1 MHVSSAWSR
10 TILGLIVIIAGL
22 QVLHLIMLSRLE
34 GHQQQEVEIVN
45 NVQSYQAEFEERPV
59 ITVESEFS
67 DLLRMLQRGGV
78 LDTSGQYR
86 VVPALAAANGH
97 ATALD
102 LTLVT
107 QCSVQHLSKVARLA
121 ERWQGPLSVAV
132 FAEEQDLGRVLW
144 GIARLRVC
152 LPAIRQHV
160 AFHLVS
166 PLGAAVHRAPI
177 LPPGADAGCH
187 PDDTD
192 HQQDKNYARSRVPYP
207 VNLAR
212 NVARRAVQTEFVF
225 VVDVDM
231 LPSAKLREMFLAFAA
246 HAKLFDKS
254 QRDDKTVYVVPAF
267 EAKEGT
273 EAPSTKNQLLQ
284 MAKEGFIRPF
294 YFELCW
300 KCQMHTDYEAWQKES
315 TKQHHLAPFFE
326 VLWKDPWE
334 PFFISRNS
342 APLYDERFKQYG
354 FNRISQVCELH
365 VAGFKFSVLDNAFL
379 VHDGFKTAATFHNTK
394 ETEQEL
400 NRILFRQFKSELKD
414 RYPESSRRCY

>member
-1 MHVSSAWSR
+1 MHASSAWSR

-152 LPAIRQHV
+152 RPAIRQHV

-166 PLGAAVHRAPI
+166 PLGAAVHRTPI

-192 HQQDKNYARSRVPYP
+192 HRQDKNYARSRVPYP

-246 HAKLFDKS
+246 QAKLFDKS

-273 EAPSTKNQLLQ
+273 EAPSTKKQLLQ

-315 TKQHHLAPFFE
+315 TNQQHLAPFFE

-400 NRILFRQFKSELKD
+400 NRVLFRQFKSELKD